1 MLSSLSASGSE
12 ADQSLVLIS
21 RSLEQTESIGSALG
35 DILKPGDLLAVRGP
49 LGAGKSALCRAVV
62 RQMMREPGTEV
73 PSPSYTLVNVYDAPN
88 CEIWHADLYRLGD
101 ESELHEIG
109 LEDAVAQSVVLV
121 EWPERWPN
129 PPSRRLEISI
139 TPSPGED
146 RTLRVDA
153 IGAWCEVIER
163 LERLQ

>member
-1 MLSSLSASGSE
+1 MLSSPSAPGSD
-12 ADQSLVLIS
+12 ASQSIVLIS

-35 DILKPGDLLAVRGP
+35 ELLKPGDLLAVRGP
-49 LGAGKSALCRAVV
+49 LGAGKSALCRAIV
-62 RQMMREPGTEV
+62 RQIMGDPGTEV

-139 TPSPGED
+139 TPSSGDD
-146 RTLRVDA
+146 RTLRVA
-153 IGAWCEVIER
+153 ATGAWCDVIER